1 METLKHR
8 VIQFPARIAR
18 VVARRRAPPAT
29 LIVSLLLWG
38 GISDSPAGAA
48 SSVRLAVIANSGV
61 PVHSLSAGEI
71 ASVFT
76 RAMRNWKDGSLIRPL
91 NLSPGTAERVEF
103 DRVVLRMEPEQSA
116 QFWVDRIVRGE
127 ETAPK
132 AIAKQEILLRLVE
145 TTSGAI
151 GYVADDKVSSTV
163 RVLARI
169 SDGKVVSP

>member
-1 METLKHR
+1 MKR
-8 VIQFPARIAR
+8 VRHWLVQVPARIAR
-18 VVARRRAPPAT
+18 VVARRPALLAT
-29 LIVSLLLWG
+29 LIVLLLWG

-61 PVHSLSAGEI
+61 PAHSLSAGEI
-71 ASVFT
+71 ASIFT
-76 RAMRNWKDGSLIRPL
+76 RSMRNWKDGSPVRPL
-91 NLSPGTAERVEF
+91 NLPPGTAERVEF

-132 AIAKQEILLRLVE
+132 AIAKPDILVRLIE
-145 TTSGAI
+145 TTSGTI
-151 GYVADDKVSSTV
+151 GYVADDKVSGTV

>member
-1 METLKHR
+1 METMGHW
-8 VIQFPARIAR
+8 VIQLPTRIAR
-18 VVARRRAPPAT
+18 VVARRRGLLAT
-29 LIVSLLLWG
+29 LIVLLLWG

-48 SSVRLAVIANSGV
+48 SSVRLAVIANSDV

-71 ASVFT
+71 ASIFT
-76 RAMRNWKDGSLIRPL
+76 RSMRNWKDGSLVRPL
-91 NLSPGTAERVEF
+91 NLPPGTAERVEF

-127 ETAPK
+127 EAAPK
-132 AIAKQEILLRLVE
+132 AIAKLEILVRLVE
-145 TTSGAI
+145 TTSGTI

-169 SDGKVVSP
+169 SNGKVVSP